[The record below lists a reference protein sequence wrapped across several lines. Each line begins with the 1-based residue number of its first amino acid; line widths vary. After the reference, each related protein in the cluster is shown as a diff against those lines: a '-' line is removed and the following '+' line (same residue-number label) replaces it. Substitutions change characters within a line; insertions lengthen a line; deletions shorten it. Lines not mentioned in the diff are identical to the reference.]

1 MAGTPERGLDSH
13 MVESSAPAPAWW
25 AKGLLFENCNCQVVC
40 PGHVHFSNKCTHER
54 CIGYWA
60 IRFDEGSYGDV
71 DLAGVTAVVGYD
83 SPDHMISGGWT
94 ESVIIDTHASSA
106 QRAAVEDILTGRAGG
121 PWEVLGRFVERRLP
135 TRTLPI
141 EITDEDAVKRVVIEG
156 LLESTIENIRGR
168 DRSQPVSFK
177 NMFNQIHASTQV
189 IARGDTVY
197 DDGEIVVKNE
207 GTHALHSNFDWSVTP
222 E

>member
-1 MAGTPERGLDSH
+1 MA
-13 MVESSAPAPAWW
+13 ESSAPIPAWW

-40 PGHVHFSNKCTHER
+40 PGHVHFSNKCTYER

-71 DLAGVTAVVGYD
+71 DLAGVTAVIGYD
-83 SPDHMISGGWT
+83 CPQHMISGGWT
-94 ESVIIDTHASSA
+94 ETVIIDVRASQA
-106 QRAAVEDILTGRAGG
+106 QRTSVETILTGRAGG
-121 PWEVLGRFVERRLP
+121 PWELLDRFVERRLP

-156 LLESTIENIRGR
+156 ILESTIENIRGW
-168 DRSQPVSFK
+168 DRNQPVTFK
-177 NMFNQIHASTQV
+177 NMFNQVHASTQV
-189 IARGDTVY
+189 IGQGDTTY
-197 DDGEIVVKNE
+197 DDGEIVLQSE
-207 GTHALHSNFDWSVTP
+207 GTHALHSHFDWSVTP

>member
-1 MAGTPERGLDSH
+1 MA
-13 MVESSAPAPAWW
+13 ESSAPFPAWW

-60 IRFDEGSYGDV
+60 IRFDEGSYGEV
-71 DLAGVTAVVGYD
+71 DLTAVTAVIGYD
-83 SPDHMISGGWT
+83 SPQHMISGGWT
-94 ESVIIDTHASSA
+94 ETFIIDARASQA
-106 QRAAVEDILTGRAGG
+106 QRSSVETILTGRAGG
-121 PWEVLGRFVERRLP
+121 PWELLDRFVERRLP

-156 LLESTIENIRGR
+156 LLESTIENIRGW
-168 DRSQPVSFK
+168 DRNEPVTFS
-177 NMFNQIHASTQV
+177 NMFNQVHASSQV
-189 IARGDTVY
+189 IAQGDAKY
-197 DDGEIVVKNE
+197 DDGEIVLQNE
-207 GTHALHSNFDWSVTP
+207 GTHALHSHFDWSVTP